1 MFDSFDTIELI
12 KRKEV
17 RNMWNKNNCCG
28 DIKEKVNC
36 TTEKTDT
43 GIVIKL
49 EPKDSAKI
57 KSFQN
62 MIESCKDFCGCCK

>member
-1 MFDSFDTIELI
+1 
-12 KRKEV
+12 
-17 RNMWNKNNCCG
+17 MWNKNNCCG